1 MKNKFSTIYTIF
13 ASAIFIFAIFYFG
26 FNLYSEYSDGYL
38 RTKKIFDELS
48 LSLKENPNNIK
59 ISNLNDYAYIEIS
72 KNENQIYVYPSSEA
86 KNNSSPLVKN
96 WFSTQQIDDSN
107 YFITADMYL
116 LRPSSIRF
124 YAKNSF
130 IVVFIVTIITIIML
144 ITISIN
150 EKKNLNNKQNE
161 KNDDEI
167 KLDDLSS
174 ENSSDFN
181 LENDENFELE
191 TTLSLN
197 ENTSFTE
204 NENQEIQN
212 ESQNLQQNLENDE
225 NISLPSEEIKPEKIE
240 INDNNPYGLYS
251 PKTGLCWESYLLTRL
266 TNELNRAISS
276 ELELAVFI
284 FRIENLEN
292 DNEKLKNICDYLISQ
307 FQFKDMLFEYKDDCI
322 VALKTSLN
330 LDDAISFADKLH
342 SDIEDISALKCFI
355 GISTR
360 TIRIITAER
369 LLQEADEALKHAQ
382 EENDTPIIAFRANAE
397 KYREFIENK

>member
-13 ASAIFIFAIFYFG
+13 ASAIFIFSIFYFG
-26 FNLYSEYSDGYL
+26 FNLYSEYSNGYL
-38 RTKKIFDELS
+38 RTKKTFDELS
-48 LSLKENPNNIK
+48 LSLKQNPNNIK
-59 ISNLNDYAYIEIS
+59 ISNLNDYAYLEIS
-72 KNENQIYVYPSSEA
+72 KNGNQFYVYPSSEA
-86 KNNSSPLVKN
+86 KNNSSSLVKN
-96 WFSTQQIDDSN
+96 WFSTQKIDNSN

-130 IVVFIVTIITIIML
+130 IVVLIVTIITIIML
-144 ITISIN
+144 LTISIN
-150 EKKNLNNKQNE
+150 EKKNLNNKQDE

-174 ENSSDFN
+174 ENSTDFN
-181 LENDENFELE
+181 LENDKNFGLDS
-191 TTLSLN
+191 LSLN
-197 ENTSFTE
+197 ENNSFTE
-204 NENQEIQN
+204 NENKEI
-212 ESQNLQQNLENDE
+212 QNLQQNSENNE

-251 PKTGLCWESYLLTRL
+251 PKTGIGWESYLLTRL

-276 ELELAVFI
+276 ELDLSVFI

-292 DNEKLKNICDYLISQ
+292 DNEKLKNVCDYLISQ